1 MITRNMI
8 IAAPNRDPFCG
19 VVVDCMWHVL
29 EKGQVTLSIGW
40 SENVIANKVYAVVN
54 MVGAASTLTSVSP
67 KSQPKP
73 SCRDIYMIMM
83 VMAIQGFDDQSDE
96 FAGTLM
102 TTINTMAARQQG
114 Q

>member
-19 VVVDCMWHVL
+19 LVMDYM